1 MGAIVRAAE
10 QNRALRENTRQ
21 AIEGAA
27 IRVFARHGFAASSIR
42 HIADEAGLSVGSI
55 YRHYAGKEALFDEL
69 LQQAAVGLES
79 ASRALAGTGDPLA
92 TVRGFTRD
100 FLTDLASDH
109 GAAEFYLVVNHGF
122 LSDTPA
128 GTAARLAA
136 DQRSLWD
143 TFAGLIRRG
152 QAAGQ
157 FAPGDPEQLTAFY
170 FAMLSGMATMR
181 PVIRDALTDPGVD
194 VVLRLLTGK
203 GQP

>member
-10 QNRALRENTRQ
+10 QNRALRETTRQ

-42 HIADEAGLSVGSI
+42 HIANEAGLSVGSI
-55 YRHYAGKEALFDEL
+55 YRHYAGKEALFDKL

-79 ASRALAGTGDPLA
+79 ASRALSGTGDPLA

-100 FLTDLASDH
+100 FLTDLATDH

-181 PVIRDALTDPGVD
+181 PMIRDALTDPGVD